1 MLVCKRRMS
10 NSATSGKFELPSLPG
25 TQALRPLAVCA
36 HRISFVMQSTLKIH
50 QISLSSDSKNWLIW
64 KTKRSQLVCVS
75 PFSNYDHSL
84 TIIAES
90 LLLGSKKKENGEKE
104 HMSRQYRVWID
115 HLTRTLHECMPL
127 EESYVLLHSSNM
139 VGLFTCVFVKHK
151 ERHNIKNLNASEIKR
166 GMGGLHGNKVC
177 DDISSIY

>member
-1 MLVCKRRMS
+1 MF
-10 NSATSGKFELPSLPG
+10 ADIPT
-25 TQALRPLAVCA
+25 
-36 HRISFVMQSTLKIH
+36 
-50 QISLSSDSKNWLIW
+50 
-64 KTKRSQLVCVS
+64 
-75 PFSNYDHSL
+75 
-84 TIIAES
+84 ES

-127 EESYVLLHSSNM
+127 EESYVLLHTANM

-151 ERHNIKNLNASEIKR
+151 ERHNIKNVSASEIKR

-177 DDISSIY
+177 DITDLCCNCYLIVNCIRAPLYSALSWTTARCAL